1 MKDEGQWSGV
11 FKMDWKKKS
20 GKCHLTMDG
29 SVGKFYRVAQRV
41 RHVDNV
47 IASYFFLY
55 FFPQQGKCVGP

>member
-1 MKDEGQWSGV
+1 MKDNGV
-11 FKMDWKKKS
+11 ECLKWTGRKKS